1 MKKTSCSVP
10 VVPEFI
16 LCQYCAWEQ
25 RPRAMERIRSKAC
38 FFIWAGSVV
47 SGTGSN
53 AFTGLFGIAGQFG
66 VHSPYIENK

>member
-1 MKKTSCSVP
+1 
-10 VVPEFI
+10 
-16 LCQYCAWEQ
+16 
-25 RPRAMERIRSKAC
+25 MERIRSKAC